1 MSLLPILGS
10 GGGNSAPAP
19 SSSSN
24 DTSTDPTAEET
35 APAAGSSEPS
45 DTSAPAAPSETADSG
60 TDTTQQ
66 PTDQGSEAAKVS
78 LLSAEV
84 PGTAA
89 QSVVEAQLSAPEDV
103 QASEDDARRLAEA
116 AQQRQ
121 RFEALLDAI
130 SAPADAPQ
138 VAAAPAAEQ
147 AEVGNVETDGVPV

>member
-1 MSLLPILGS
+1 M
-10 GGGNSAPAP
+10 
-19 SSSSN
+19 
-24 DTSTDPTAEET
+24 
-35 APAAGSSEPS
+35 
-45 DTSAPAAPSETADSG
+45 
-60 TDTTQQ
+60 
-66 PTDQGSEAAKVS
+66 S

-138 VAAAPAAEQ
+138 VSAPAAEQ